1 MFIFDIKN
9 PFPYC
14 KMISINRNILTVHS
28 IDSVVMMLMDRR
40 RYIQMNKNQQF
51 HINCLADTI
60 IFLDKNPP
68 LSNNGRQ
75 HNIGSHNFIF
85 FLNNLLK
92 YFYAIK
98 FAIIKLPPSLVPC
111 TSSTHRLHIFA
122 AAQDTSSVL

>member
-1 MFIFDIKN
+1 
-9 PFPYC
+9 
-14 KMISINRNILTVHS
+14 
-28 IDSVVMMLMDRR
+28 MLMNRR
-40 RYIQMNKNQQF
+40 RYNQMNKKQQF
-51 HINCLADTI
+51 LINRLVDTI
-60 IFLDKNPP
+60 IFPKKNPR

-111 TSSTHRLHIFA
+111 TSSTRRLHIFT